1 MRTRTCLD
9 LTAKGLLHALLFCLG
24 VVALFL
30 VAAHI

>member
-24 VVALFL
+24 VSALFWL
-30 VAAHI
+30 AARI